1 MTIARVLEEFMDF
14 PQFLRHK
21 LPVDVVFQKLKSIE
35 IRIER
40 DRENRR
46 KVQNF
51 HFFIFFGTF
60 SSILKKSQCY
70 HVFQICDFHGFWGP
84 DDGNLEKS
92 MTGFHF

>member
-1 MTIARVLEEFMDF
+1 MKTASAFGRIHGFF
-14 PQFLRHK
+14 QFLRHK

-51 HFFIFFGTF
+51 HFFDFFGTF
-60 SSILKKSQCY
+60 LIILKKPQCY
-70 HVFQICDFHGFWGP
+70 RVF
-84 DDGNLEKS
+84 
-92 MTGFHF
+92 

>member
-1 MTIARVLEEFMDF
+1 MKTVGAFGRIHRFF
-14 PQFLRHK
+14 KFLRHK

-51 HFFIFFGTF
+51 HFFDFFRTF
-60 SSILKKSQCY
+60 SIILKKTHCY
-70 HVFQICDFHGFWGP
+70 RVF
-84 DDGNLEKS
+84 
-92 MTGFHF
+92 